1 MRRDVWI
8 VDRLVEQSLKEK
20 KFESEEECAVAMRYW
35 LAQKGYT
42 DLSHSASDDRAN
54 DDRSSPVEDDAHSM
68 AGISRS
74 EGAQLQYDILRER
87 DA

>member
-8 VDRLVEQSLKEK
+8 IETIVEQSLKEK

-35 LAQKGYT
+35 LASKGYT
-42 DLSHSASDDRAN
+42 DLSHSSADEAKDEHSYVDDDSHRV
-54 DDRSSPVEDDAHSM
+54 SGVSQ
-68 AGISRS
+68 S
-74 EGAQLQYDILRER
+74 EGVRLQYDILRER